1 MPRFAGPFLYSSAAR
16 LSALLYSTQLLLL
29 LGSGLRLDSLFRPAL
44 SYRVIQS
51 GQLGRYKHFCSF
63 HRFSARP
70 AGISMSSATASF
82 SFC

>member
-51 GQLGRYKHFCSF
+51 GQLGRYELFCSF
-63 HRFSARP
+63 VVFQLGPRESR
-70 AGISMSSATASF
+70 
-82 SFC
+82 